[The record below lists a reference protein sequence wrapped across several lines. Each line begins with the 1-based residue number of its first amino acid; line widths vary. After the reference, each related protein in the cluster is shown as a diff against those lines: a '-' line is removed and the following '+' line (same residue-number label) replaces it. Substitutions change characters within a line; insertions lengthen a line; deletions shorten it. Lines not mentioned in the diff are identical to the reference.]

1 MLKVKNSFLIYSVS
15 LIFLTIFRLGQ
26 LKLDID
32 PATGFTNG
40 IFSNAVLYGVLAVLL
55 VVFLVCCLTKKFE
68 EQKENFTLN
77 LSITKYLVLIY
88 SVTVFVFSLLD
99 LKDIKYILAVAKGN
113 PNILLSSIFLIV
125 TSALGIFAGLICF
138 VQVVYSVAQKSE
150 YKFPF
155 ASGVFVVAH
164 SLILFLNFFI
174 NERTL
179 VTISQNLLTLFF
191 WACALN
197 FFFSYSKFLNSSK
210 IGKPFSES
218 VVFGYLTSILGAVIV
233 IPPLFVSTEIYYSL
247 MENEY
252 LFAIPVFLIATAVS
266 FSTLKKD

>member
-1 MLKVKNSFLIYSVS
+1 MLKVKNSFLIYAVS

-40 IFSNAVLYGVLAVLL
+40 IFSNAVLYGVLAVLF
-55 VVFLVCCLTKKFE
+55 VVFLVSCLTKKFQ
-68 EQKENFTLN
+68 EQKENITLN

-88 SVTVFVFSLLD
+88 SITVFVFSLLN
-99 LKDIKYILAVAKGN
+99 LKGIQYILAVAKRN
-113 PNILLSSIFLIV
+113 PNIMLSTIFLIV
-125 TSALGIFAGLICF
+125 TSAIGVIAGIICF
-138 VQVVYSVAQKSE
+138 IQVVYSIAKKDE
-150 YKFPF
+150 YKLPF
-155 ASGVFVVAH
+155 TSGILMVIH
-164 SLILFLNFFI
+164 SLVLFLNFFV

-197 FFFSYSKFLNSSK
+197 FFFSYCKFLNSSK

-218 VVFGYLTSILGAVIV
+218 FVFGYLTSILGAVIV

-247 MENEY
+247 METEY